1 MARHD
6 AMMAEWDK
14 ITYGIEPGE
23 LHAFTLGTSARRVRR
38 ASPVRQYQSYIN
50 KGDEDYAE
58 KYQKDE
64 LKQAMLV
71 SFALFFACV
80 DFFLVN
86 LLLCFRLQSLA
97 KNSAKSES
105 KVLE

>member
-1 MARHD
+1 
-6 AMMAEWDK
+6 MMAEWDK

-71 SFALFFACV
+71 SFAT
-80 DFFLVN
+80 
-86 LLLCFRLQSLA
+86 LLLFLIFFSVKCIFSV
-97 KNSAKSES
+97 S
-105 KVLE
+105 

>member
-71 SFALFFACV
+71 SFAT
-80 DFFLVN
+80 
-86 LLLCFRLQSLA
+86 LLLFLIFFSVKCIFSV
-97 KNSAKSES
+97 S
-105 KVLE
+105 